1 MVNNLENIRQREN
14 DRNPPDAL
22 LRMKISSLLS
32 GNLDGQ
38 DLYLRERL
46 ILAVARRFLDGLDLR
61 FEPIRSRFVRA
72 VDVYG
77 WTQAGAS
84 ASCDNG
90 LPGGIT

>member
-14 DRNPPDAL
+14 YRNPPDAL

-32 GNLDGQ
+32 GDLDGQ

-61 FEPIRSRFVRA
+61 LYSLVSHATTFSR
-72 VDVYG
+72 
-77 WTQAGAS
+77 
-84 ASCDNG
+84 
-90 LPGGIT
+90 